1 MKTELNYE
9 SVKSDAKAMKARLN
23 ELGFPV
29 KNSQVLEAL
38 ASAYGFKSWHVLRA
52 EIKARTEIPK
62 IVVKNPIKLY
72 VECYNTD
79 EYAANIL
86 DWIMIELNQ
95 SFIDNLLKH
104 RKNAEVNH
112 ISVNVSDEWPDEI
125 ADTEGSSICYSNMIV
140 WPTTFWHELS
150 DKYESGN
157 NEYGGI
163 PIDLVLELVQAEDP
177 TKVTHEYFEVDKSF
191 YDPSNPIMLVGRN
204 GTSDLIEFLQTDGI
218 LPDGD
223 ESDAEDN

>member
-1 MKTELNYE
+1 M
-9 SVKSDAKAMKARLN
+9 
-23 ELGFPV
+23 
-29 KNSQVLEAL
+29 
-38 ASAYGFKSWHVLRA
+38 
-52 EIKARTEIPK
+52 
-62 IVVKNPIKLY
+62 KNPIKLY

-79 EYAANIL
+79 EYAANTL
-86 DWIMIELNQ
+86 NWIMIELNQ
-95 SFIDNLLKH
+95 SFINDLLKH

-112 ISVNVSDEWPDEI
+112 ISVTVHDEWPHEVE
-125 ADTEGSSICYSNMIV
+125 DTEGGVICYSNMIV
-140 WPTTFWHELS
+140 WPTSFWHELS
-150 DKYESGN
+150 DKYESGH

-177 TKVTHEYFEVDKSF
+177 TKVTHEYFKVDTSF
-191 YDPSNPIMLVGRN
+191 YNPSNPIMLVGRN